1 MTQSRKHSLME
12 SSLNTSSAFLISWL
26 VLWLV
31 VPLFWPVHVGPGQ
44 SIGIT
49 LLFTAISVARNY
61 FWRRYFNALKVKAN
75 A

>member
-49 LLFTAISVARNY
+49 GLFTIISVARNY
-61 FWRRYFNALKVKAN
+61 FWRRYFNTIGAQGN